1 MAAISDK
8 DNTLDLTRLA
18 EGLRKEL
25 PVYARPL
32 FIRAVRDVEMTGM
45 LYFVHVRSADAQKSI
60 CYKLLEAG
68 ERDIRTFSIGPLCSS
83 Y

>member
-18 EGLRKEL
+18 NGLRKEL

-45 LYFVHVRSADAQKSI
+45 RLVV
-60 CYKLLEAG
+60 L
-68 ERDIRTFSIGPLCSS
+68 
-83 Y
+83 